1 MNQEK
6 RDRVTSS
13 LREQIAVLP
22 HSPGVYLFEDRQNK
36 VLYVGK
42 AKDLKK
48 RVSSYLRDDQAIK
61 TRLLMDRASDLSF
74 MVTAT
79 EKEALLLENT
89 LIKKHRPRYN
99 VDLRDDKSYPCLRLT
114 INEPFPRLEIM
125 RRPKN
130 DGALYFG
137 PFSSAGAVRQTLK
150 LMQRLFPLRKCKG
163 KIGESKRPCL
173 NYQMGRC
180 LGPCW
185 GNVTEEEYNKVVQ
198 EAVYFLQGKRKEL
211 QQMLKREMEEAAESL
226 DFERAAV
233 LRDRYKAVSATL
245 EKQHVVD
252 PALRDADILG
262 VSRGEEDLE
271 LAVLSLRGGSVVGS
285 RSFTFDPAMIHADDF
300 VSEFIKRYY
309 DQSRFIPPEILSS
322 EKVTDREVL
331 EEWLSEERGGKV
343 RILVPQ
349 RGEKRNLVKLARKNA
364 ENFRKVRKSKETQT
378 IEVLE
383 EIQKGLH
390 LKQMPRFIECY
401 DISTMMGKHNVG
413 SKVSFYMGHPNKMGY
428 RRYKVEGEGHPDDYA
443 MMREVLSRRLAHVDE
458 EPMPDLLMVDGGKG
472 QLSMAQSVVREYGL
486 EQEMAGLA
494 KEGFDKIFIPGRK
507 NPVIFRPDS
516 KALHLLQRIRDESHR
531 FAIQYHRKLRTRA
544 GLDTVL
550 NGVQGVGPRRR
561 KTLLTRFGSVERLR
575 QASVEDIAETAGV
588 SRSLAQ
594 SIYDHLRKPDAEAAG
609 QVEES

>member
-6 RDRVTSS
+6 RDRIPSN

-22 HSPGVYLFEDRQNK
+22 HSPGVYLFEDRHSK

-48 RVSSYLRDDQAIK
+48 RASSYLRDDQAIK
-61 TRLLMDRASDLSF
+61 TRLLMDRARDISF
-74 MVTAT
+74 IVTAT

-99 VDLRDDKSYPCLRLT
+99 VDLRDDKSYPCLRLS

-185 GNVTEEEYNKVVQ
+185 GNVTEDEYNKVVQ

-211 QQMLKREMEEAAESL
+211 QQMLRREMEEAAASL

-245 EKQHVVD
+245 EKQNVVD

-271 LAVLSLRGGSVVGS
+271 LAVLSLRGGSLVGS
-285 RSFTFDPAMIHADDF
+285 RSFTFDPTAVHTDDF

-309 DQSRFIPPEILSS
+309 DQSQFIPPEILLP
-322 EKVTDREVL
+322 ETVTDRELL
-331 EEWLSEERGGKV
+331 EEWLSEERGGRV
-343 RILVPQ
+343 RIFVPQ
-349 RGEKRNLVKLARKNA
+349 RGEKRNLVKLAHKNA
-364 ENFRKVRKSKETQT
+364 ENFRKVRLSKETQALE
-378 IEVLE
+378 ILE

-390 LKQMPRFIECY
+390 LNKLPRFIECY
-401 DISTMMGKHNVG
+401 DISTTMGKQNVG
-413 SKVSFYMGHPNKMGY
+413 SKVSFYMGQPNKMGY
-428 RRYKVEGEGHPDDYA
+428 RRYKVEGQGHPDDYA
-443 MMREVLSRRLAHVDE
+443 MMREVLSRRIAHVDE

-472 QLSMAQSVVREYGL
+472 QLNMALSVASEHGL

-494 KEGFDKIFIPGRK
+494 KEGFDKVFLPGRK

-516 KALHLLQRIRDESHR
+516 KALHMLQRIRDESHR
-531 FAIQYHRKLRTRA
+531 FAIQYHRKLRSKA

-550 NGVQGVGPRRR
+550 NAIPGVGSRRR
-561 KTLLTRFGSVERLR
+561 QTLLARFGSVERLR
-575 QASVEDIAETAGV
+575 LATVEEIAGTSGV
-588 SRSLAQ
+588 SRNLAQ
-594 SIYDHLRKPDAEAAG
+594 SIYDHLREPDAKPTD
-609 QVEES
+609 